1 MSKDDSTDFCSMD
14 ILNFRDHAPSAAM
27 NEDLQQMDLDTY
39 LKKPLPVTN

>member
-14 ILNFRDHAPSAAM
+14 RLNFRDHAPSAAM

-39 LKKPLPVTN
+39 LKKHLPVTN